1 MVPGRVSRACLIPHR
16 FNGTARDVRGYWFDA
31 SESGSAGMSGGA
43 KNRSL
48 YRRLREVLDAT
59 KTAVVVNGLSG
70 NYETDGFAYRGGGRN
85 ATKAT
90 APGTQRPIS

>member
-1 MVPGRVSRACLIPHR
+1 
-16 FNGTARDVRGYWFDA
+16 
-31 SESGSAGMSGGA
+31 MSGGA